1 MQKRELQNC
10 RSMIS
15 PFQMNDLELARH
27 QVSTSICR
35 LLLRHFFS
43 NVAPRL
49 TWFDS
54 PQNPWRSLIIPLAK
68 MSVCFRLSI
77 ICLSSAHLTAVS
89 DGIDHIPAT
98 SRVNRQ
104 IREGT
109 LHTLT
114 QKMQAHMLGSSLPY
128 ASNAS
133 AFSIVEML
141 ASMLALCYSE
151 ILIPNSKEWGLHL
164 QACRVIIE
172 RHSLQT
178 DAAQK
183 ESTIIHFLV
192 KEVSDLL
199 ACGNFSIF
207 SRHAE
212 YATAPYRPNIPDN
225 QYWGFLNLIDEITV
239 AERSRYG
246 ILFRNEN
253 LSPMDMSYWHVKLD
267 KAYEKATQ
275 MLNSLTLPGKCR
287 QKYSSAIV
295 KAHYYAVSIYC
306 FQSFEHCGDS
316 KIESRKPSIESLL
329 ETIACAA
336 MEPCSAFAH
345 DLFFPLFIAGTE
357 CRTDKLKQQIIEEF
371 FEQSISAC
379 GFWCNDAARGFLRS
393 FWKSSD
399 EHETMNWISF
409 ARRNEHEIGSFVVF

>member
-1 MQKRELQNC
+1 MATYPRRNVRNDLLPTDRQVAPKDQLLRIADCRVCQKRRIRCDRTVPQCQKCGVRGFTCPGFPSIVLRWDQGIAS
-10 RSMIS
+10 RGKFTGRKL
-15 PFQMNDLELARH
+15 PLLDNDK
-27 QVSTSICR
+27 ST
-35 LLLRHFFS
+35 
-43 NVAPRL
+43 N
-49 TWFDS
+49 
-54 PQNPWRSLIIPLAK
+54 
-68 MSVCFRLSI
+68 
-77 ICLSSAHLTAVS
+77 
-89 DGIDHIPAT
+89 PAT

-114 QKMQAHMLGSSLPY
+114 QKMQAHMLGASLPY

-133 AFSIVEML
+133 AFSIVETL

-164 QACRVIIE
+164 QACRIIIE

-183 ESTIIHFLV
+183 QSSYIHFLV

-212 YATAPYRPNIPDN
+212 YSTAPYRSNIPDN

-267 KAYEKATQ
+267 KAYGKATQ
-275 MLNSLTLPGKCR
+275 MLTSLAPPGKCR
-287 QKYSSAIV
+287 RKYSSAIV

-316 KIESRKPSIESLL
+316 NIESRKPSIESLV

-379 GFWCNDAARGFLRS
+379 GFWCNDAARRFLRA

-399 EHETMNWISF
+399 ERGTMNWISF
-409 ARRNEHEIGSFVVF
+409 ARKNEHEIGSFVVF